1 MDIRILWV
9 YLMLINI
16 FAFILMGADKRKAK
30 KHAWRISEKA
40 LFLAALAGGSAG
52 AVLGMLL
59 FRHKTKHWYFV
70 VGLPLILVLHVALL
84 VYFVFLK

>member
-9 YLMLINI
+9 YLVLINI

-70 VGLPLILVLHVALL
+70 VGLPLILVLHVGLL
-84 VYFVFLK
+84 VYFIFLK